1 MTSISTL
8 LPTYATI
15 DLAALA
21 YNLSQIKRCLS
32 PTCDIMA
39 IVKANAYGHGAV
51 ETAHALAR
59 QGIKR
64 FAVASLDEGI
74 ALRHAGLSAS
84 IVVLGALLE
93 DQVPDLLAHQLTP
106 VISDGHILPTLAK
119 AARSQPAPYPI
130 HLKVET
136 GMGRLGFSPEEL
148 LSLLDD
154 PILRNPL
161 QIEGLMTHLADADG
175 TDSAFTERQLGIFR
189 SMLEQARQHGLTIPF
204 LHTANS
210 AAIVRFPDAHFSLV
224 RPGLMLYG
232 YHTLPPSI
240 SAPNLKPVLSLQ
252 STIVQLRSIPSG
264 GTVSY
269 NRTFV
274 AQRPTRI
281 AVLPIGYAD
290 GYSRR
295 LSYRGSVLI
304 QGRRAPIIGL
314 VCMDMIM
321 IDVTDLGPVRVGE
334 IVTLIGQQGGE
345 SIWADEVADWIDT
358 IPYEILC
365 GIGPRVPRIYETA
378 ARDERDHE

>member
-1 MTSISTL
+1 VTSISTL

-21 YNLSQIKRCLS
+21 HNLSQIKRYLS
-32 PTCDIMA
+32 PSCDIMA
-39 IVKANAYGHGAV
+39 VVKANAYGHGSV

-59 QGIKR
+59 QGIER

-84 IVVLGALLE
+84 IVVLGALL
-93 DQVPDLLAHQLTP
+93 DNQVPDLVAHRLTP
-106 VISDGHILPTLAK
+106 VISDGRILPTLAM
-119 AARSQPAPYPI
+119 AARSHPAPYPI

-148 LSLLDD
+148 LSLLTD
-154 PILRNPL
+154 PIFRTPL

-175 TDSAFTERQLGIFR
+175 TDSAFTERQLGVYR
-189 SMLEQARQHGLTIPF
+189 SMLAQVKQRGFTVPL

-210 AAIVRFPDAHFSLV
+210 AAIVRFPESHFSLV
-224 RPGLMLYG
+224 RPGIMLYG

-240 SAPNLKPVLSLQ
+240 PAPDLKPVLSLQ
-252 STIVQLRSIPSG
+252 STIVQLRSIPRG

-274 AQRPTRI
+274 AERPTRI

-295 LSYRGSVLI
+295 LSHRGSVLI
-304 QGRRAPIIGL
+304 QGHRAPIIGL

-321 IDVTDLGPVRVGE
+321 IDVTDLGPVQAGE
-334 IVTLIGQQGGE
+334 TVTLIGHQGQE
-345 SIWADEVADWIDT
+345 SIWADEVSKWMDT
-358 IPYEILC
+358 IPYEVLC
-365 GIGPRVPRIYETA
+365 GIGPRVPRLYESA
-378 ARDERDHE
+378 

>member
-8 LPTYATI
+8 RPTYATVN
-15 DLAALA
+15 LTALA
-21 YNLSQIKRCLS
+21 HNLSCIKRYLS
-32 PTCDIMA
+32 PGCEILA
-39 IVKANAYGHGAV
+39 VVKANAYGHGGADM
-51 ETAHALAR
+51 AQALAR
-59 QGIKR
+59 QGIGR

-74 ALRHAGLSAS
+74 ALRQAGLSAS

-93 DQVPDLLAHQLTP
+93 EQVSDLVAHQLTP
-106 VISDGHILPTLAK
+106 VVSDGGILPTLAK

-148 LSLLDD
+148 LSLLDN
-154 PILRNPL
+154 PILGSPL
-161 QIEGLMTHLADADG
+161 QVEGMMTHLADADG
-175 TDSAFTERQLGIFR
+175 PDNAFTKRQLGAFR
-189 SMLEQARQHGLTIPF
+189 AMLEQVRQRGLTLP
-204 LHTANS
+204 LVHAANS
-210 AAIVRFPDAHFSLV
+210 AAIVRYPEAHFSLV
-224 RPGLMLYG
+224 RPGIMLYG
-232 YHTLPPSI
+232 YHTLPATIP
-240 SAPNLKPVLSLQ
+240 APDLRPILSLRT
-252 STIVQLRSIPSG
+252 TIVQLRTIPRG

-269 NRTFV
+269 NGTFA

-295 LSYRGSVLI
+295 LSHRGSVLI
-304 QGRRAPIIGL
+304 QGRRAPIVGL

-321 IDVTDLGPVRVGE
+321 VDVTDLAPVRVGE

-345 SIWADEVADWIDT
+345 SIWADEVAGWIGT

-365 GIGPRVPRIYETA
+365 GIGSRVPRLYEPA
-378 ARDERDHE
+378 